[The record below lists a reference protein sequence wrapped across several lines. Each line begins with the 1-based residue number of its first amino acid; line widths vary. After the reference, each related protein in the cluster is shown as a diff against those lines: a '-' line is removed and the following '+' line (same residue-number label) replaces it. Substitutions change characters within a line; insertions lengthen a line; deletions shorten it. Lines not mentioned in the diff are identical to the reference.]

1 MKSFREYTEEH
12 ILEFDYPEEKPFAYN
27 LWVGKGAQPS
37 IHQVRTRMA
46 KYFKD
51 YQDSKG
57 KKPLDHDAKENI
69 LVWAWHHKKIKFTDA
84 NGREAKAWLK
94 KNVLNKNNFNKL
106 KD

>member
-69 LVWAWHHKKIKFTDA
+69 LAWAWHHKKIKLCLAYHF
-84 NGREAKAWLK
+84 LK
-94 KNVLNKNNFNKL
+94 YCKKKE
-106 KD
+106 KKRK